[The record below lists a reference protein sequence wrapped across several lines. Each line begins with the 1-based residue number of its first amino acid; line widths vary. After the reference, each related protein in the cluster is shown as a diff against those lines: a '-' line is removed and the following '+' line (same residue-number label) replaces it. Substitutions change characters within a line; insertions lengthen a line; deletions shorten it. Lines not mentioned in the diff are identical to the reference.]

1 MKTAKIITI
10 INQKG
15 GVGKTTLSMNLACG
29 IANNQKK
36 VLVIDG
42 DPQNS
47 SVHWANNADDNKIF
61 PASVIS
67 LVSAGGKVHREI
79 EKFIH
84 DYDYIIVDCPPAT
97 DNNFT
102 DSALLIANLAIVPI
116 KPSPIDINSTAH
128 LIKLMEKVQVM
139 NEGLK
144 FKIVINMR
152 KSNEKMSIDCIQA
165 INQLELEKFKTEIH
179 NRTVYTHAA
188 AYGCS
193 VLDLQDEKAKKEI
206 LALTKE
212 VLDSI

>member
-10 INQKG
+10 VNQKG

-29 IANNQKK
+29 MANLKK
-36 VLVIDG
+36 RVLVIDG

-47 SVHWANNADDNKIF
+47 SIHWANNADDNNIF

-67 LVSAGGKVHREI
+67 LVSAGGKVHREV
-79 EKFIH
+79 EKFIN
-84 DYDYIIVDCPPAT
+84 DYDYIIIDCPPAT
-97 DNNFT
+97 DNHFT

-128 LIKLMEKVQVM
+128 LIKLMEKIKTL
-139 NEGLK
+139 NEDLK

-152 KSNEKMSIDCIQA
+152 KSNEKMSIDCVNA
-165 INQLELEKFKTEIH
+165 INQLGLEKFTTEIH

-193 VLDLQDEKAKKEI
+193 VLELQDEKAKKEI
-206 LALTKE
+206 TVLTKE
-212 VLDSI
+212 VLNSI